1 MTVQSM
7 STLFAMTALAAD
19 AAVLVL
25 VAGRLL
31 GRRAPLLADLV
42 RWSADRA
49 LLFGAIIAAVSMAG
63 SLYYSEIAKFI
74 PCEYC
79 WYQRIAMYPLVVI
92 LGFAAVRRDYFSRLP
107 ALTLAVIGFGWSVRH
122 WTVQQWPS
130 SGGSCSVTVPC
141 STPYVDKF
149 GFLTIPW
156 MAGSAF
162 LLIITLLSMSALTD
176 RDSYEDQAD
185 DDRPSVTGEPHS

>member
-1 MTVQSM
+1 M
-7 STLFAMTALAAD
+7 STLFAVLALAAD
-19 AAVLVL
+19 AAAVLL
-25 VAGRLL
+25 VAGRLV
-31 GRRAPLLADLV
+31 GRRVPLLDDLV
-42 RWSADRA
+42 EWAADRA
-49 LLFGAIIAAVSMAG
+49 LIFGAIIATIAMAG
-63 SLYYSEIAKFI
+63 SLYYSEIAGFI

-141 STPYVDKF
+141 STPYVEKF

-162 LLIITLLSMSALTD
+162 LLIITLLALSALID
-176 RDSYEDQAD
+176 RDAD
-185 DDRPSVTGEPHS
+185 VDEATDEREFVANEPRP

>member
-63 SLYYSEIAKFI
+63 SLYYSEIAEFI
-74 PCEYC
+74 PCKYC

-176 RDSYEDQAD
+176 RDSYEDQAE